1 MTEITQRIVMILE
14 TLPKTAPAEMIFP
27 VKDDNSLA
35 ETKKSC
41 LTKSVYV
48 GVNIGLLLY
57 LLSVIRMTPEREL
70 QITPSHSMD

>member
-1 MTEITQRIVMILE
+1 MTEITQRTVMILE

-41 LTKSVYV
+41 LPKSVYV
-48 GVNIGLLLY
+48 GVNIGLY
-57 LLSVIRMTPEREL
+57 LLSVIRMTPEREF